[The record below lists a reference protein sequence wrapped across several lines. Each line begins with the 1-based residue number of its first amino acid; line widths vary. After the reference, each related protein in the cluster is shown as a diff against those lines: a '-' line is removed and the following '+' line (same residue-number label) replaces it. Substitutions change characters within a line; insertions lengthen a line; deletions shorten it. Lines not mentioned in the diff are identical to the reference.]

1 MCIFLEKVSVYAYFC
16 VAAKVNR
23 DGIVPMK
30 QKWNFVVIPPFLCL
44 CKLIL
49 WIKNSIACSSLKFD
63 KGAQDPKCTNQIFIY
78 LFFSFCKMQWNAIS
92 KFVLWVPNWILFP
105 QFFSKLR
112 VFPLSS
118 NFSQLFHNAVLLLNS
133 AATHV

>member
-1 MCIFLEKVSVYAYFC
+1 MCIFPEKVFVYSYFC

-49 WIKNSIACSSLKFD
+49 WRKNSIACSSVKFD
-63 KGAQDPKCTNQIFIY
+63 KGAQVYQPNIYFFVKCNEMQFLSLYCGFQIE
-78 LFFSFCKMQWNAIS
+78 FSSLN
-92 KFVLWVPNWILFP
+92 
-105 QFFSKLR
+105 FFSKLK
-112 VFPLSS
+112 VTFPLSS
-118 NFSQLFHNAVLLLNS
+118 NFSQLFHNAILLLNS
-133 AATHV
+133 ATAATHG

>member
-49 WIKNSIACSSLKFD
+49 WRKKFNS
-63 KGAQDPKCTNQIFIY
+63 
-78 LFFSFCKMQWNAIS
+78 LFFSEIWQRSPSVPTKYLFIFSFFCKMQWNAIS

-118 NFSQLFHNAVLLLNS
+118 NFSQFFHKAVLLLNS